1 MHCSLEQFATL
12 GMAFAE
18 GALTMDEDLE
28 VSKILS
34 EFCNN
39 ILASS
44 LI

>member
-18 GALTMDEDLE
+18 GALSMDEDLE

-34 EFCNN
+34 KLSKET
-39 ILASS
+39 LVR
-44 LI
+44 